1 MEVVAGVLTADV
13 FKATQDIWLKGIE
26 AHGDYRLS
34 VGSGHYAQCCGCDIG
49 DFWRHLTS
57 QTWKQA

>member
-26 AHGDYRLS
+26 ALGDYRLS
-34 VGSGHYAQCCGCDIG
+34 VGSGHYA
-49 DFWRHLTS
+49 
-57 QTWKQA
+57 